1 MSSDPAAV
9 PAPPAPAAEDVE
21 TNRHAF
27 RIGVGLVLAFILA
40 ELAGTAFFFL
50 PPMIAVQLLAQMRQP
65 PGLRQAVGL
74 VALTALVAGP
84 SLFLSAAFASDPL
97 VYLLLLGLV
106 LYLGFYLDSAG
117 KPVAGGL
124 LLLLT
129 VTVPLVAVQS
139 VEAAAG
145 LAAAMIGAVLLGL
158 LSVWLGFAVFPAPAS
173 AAAAPPPART
183 ASPRRALLNTLLLLP
198 PLLMFMIDGRMTFVA
213 IIVIVTILRQS
224 GSGVASRTAFGL
236 MIGNLLGGL
245 IATIAYGFVAL
256 LPALSFFLLVVLAVG
271 LAFGGRIAAR
281 TPTSPIFVIA
291 LVTFVILLGIGVSP
305 IPGDTSTA
313 FVTRLVNVMLAGAY
327 AVAALSLIGTA
338 WATSVRASEPA

>member
-1 MSSDPAAV
+1 MSSDAAAV
-9 PAPPAPAAEDVE
+9 PALPAPAAEDVE

-27 RIGVGLVLAFILA
+27 RIGVGLVLAFVLA

-158 LSVWLGFAVFPAPAS
+158 LSVWLGFAVFPAPVS
-173 AAAAPPPART
+173 ATAGPPART
-183 ASPRRALLNTLLLLP
+183 PSPRRALLNTLLLLP

-224 GSGVASRTAFGL
+224 GSGVASRAAFGL

-256 LPALSFFLLVVLAVG
+256 LPALPFFLLVVLAVG

-305 IPGDTSTA
+305 IPSDTSTA